1 MLAPWVIE
9 EAKNVDFKDK
19 RLNERFTGLLSELGS
34 HPSKS
39 IPACYGG
46 GAAEVT
52 AAYRFFDN
60 DKVCFE
66 NVLQSHVEGTRRR
79 VAEHEIVILAQDT
92 TELDLTRPDQ
102 QVVGA
107 GPLDGGR
114 RRGVFLHPLH
124 AFTPDGTPLGTLRA
138 DVWAREEAAPSPA
151 KTPAEKRKELL
162 ARPIEEKESYRWIET
177 MQCASEEAQRATET
191 HFVCVSDSEADIYE
205 LLADAQQSP
214 QNMDWIVRACQNRR
228 LQGNSEKSQENIESQ
243 QPAANF
249 MCERVEQE
257 PVLFTHTV
265 SVRGRKP
272 KVGCDKRKRRQAR
285 TSRKAVMEVRAAQV
299 TLRPPKRP
307 DRCLPEVTV
316 NVVLAREIDPPAGE
330 EPVEWIL
337 LTPLPIDSVEDV
349 RKVLQYY
356 TVRWLIEVFFRT
368 LKSGCRV
375 EDRRFET
382 LDRYL
387 PCLALYLIITWRTLF
402 VCRLGR
408 EFPDMDCEALFEP
421 AEWKS
426 VWTVVRRQP
435 LPDKP
440 PKLQEMVRMVAQLGG
455 YVNRKRTDEPG
466 PQTVWI
472 GMQRLHDIA
481 LCWQLF
487 GPEARID
494 EALV

>member
-285 TSRKAVMEVRAAQV
+285 TSRKAP
-299 TLRPPKRP
+299 RP
-307 DRCLPEVTV
+307 L
-316 NVVLAREIDPPAGE
+316 LARGDGE
-330 EPVEWIL
+330 CGVGSRNRSTSGRRTGGMDSPDTAADRQRGRRTESTSIL
-337 LTPLPIDSVEDV
+337 HRTMAHRSL
-349 RKVLQYY
+349 LQD
-356 TVRWLIEVFFRT
+356 TQER
-368 LKSGCRV
+368 
-375 EDRRFET
+375 
-382 LDRYL
+382 L
-387 PCLALYLIITWRTLF
+387 PCGGPTL
-402 VCRLGR
+402 
-408 EFPDMDCEALFEP
+408 
-421 AEWKS
+421 
-426 VWTVVRRQP
+426 
-435 LPDKP
+435 
-440 PKLQEMVRMVAQLGG
+440 
-455 YVNRKRTDEPG
+455 
-466 PQTVWI
+466 
-472 GMQRLHDIA
+472 
-481 LCWQLF
+481 
-487 GPEARID
+487 
-494 EALV
+494 